1 MVDAVAFVPHNKLD
15 ISENGLSEVDYIC
28 LSPHKMM
35 GGSESTGVLIG
46 KKSSYDSK
54 KPPSF
59 PGGGT
64 VIAVT
69 GIE

>member
-1 MVDAVAFVPHNKLD
+1 ML
-15 ISENGLSEVDYIC
+15 
-28 LSPHKMM
+28 

-46 KKSSYDSK
+46 KKSAYDCSA
-54 KPPSF
+54 PPSF

-69 GIE
+69 AE